1 MASSVGCDKAVDEM
15 VGDVKISG
23 ADAKLGVG
31 MGFAVEI
38 GSSANDQVEFLG
50 NFY

>member
-1 MASSVGCDKAVDEM
+1 MASSVGFDKAIDEM
-15 VGDVKISG
+15 VGDIKISS
-23 ADAKLGVG
+23 ADAELGVG

-38 GSSANDQVEFLG
+38 GSSADGQVEFLG